1 MELTPEEKAL
11 HDSVFDAIA
20 RGKIKMRSKWYFV
33 LRTTLKVVG
42 SFIIGLFI
50 VYIAGFII
58 FILRQSGALLAPEI
72 GFTGWYI
79 FFRSLPWLLI
89 LLSLVFILVLII
101 FVHHYSFVYQRPLL
115 YSLIGILI
123 IVTAT
128 SYFIAFTPFNSS
140 ITNMLD
146 YGNAPV
152 FGGYYG
158 GYGEGEITDVHRGQ
172 IILIASNGFILE
184 GLRGETSTVI
194 FEPGTA
200 TSSIDS
206 LKPGDLVVVFGDR
219 DSNGFIEASA
229 VEKF

>member
-1 MELTPEEKAL
+1 MEETPEEKAI
-11 HDSVFDAIA
+11 HDSIFEAIA
-20 RGKIKMRSKWYFV
+20 SGKVKMRSKWYFT
-33 LRTTLKVVG
+33 LRTTLMIIG
-42 SFIIGLFI
+42 SFIIGIFLI
-50 VYIAGFII
+50 YIAGFII

-89 LLSLVFILVLII
+89 LLSLVFILVLVV

-115 YSLIGILI
+115 YSLLGILI
-123 IVTAT
+123 VVTAT

-140 ITNMLD
+140 ITSMLD
-146 YGNAPV
+146 YGNAPL
-152 FGGYYG
+152 FGVYYG
-158 GYGEGEITDVHRGQ
+158 GYGQGEITDVHRGE
-172 IILIASNGFILE
+172 IVLLASNGFILQ
-184 GLRGETSTVI
+184 GLRGETSTVL

-200 TSSIDS
+200 TNSIDT

-219 DSNGFIEASA
+219 DPNGFIEAMA